1 MVVIA
6 VPSNEEGGLSQ
17 MMSSRFGRCSSFTLV
32 TVEAEEILAVKTV
45 PNPGAR
51 EMGSAGIHA
60 AQIIGNNNANI
71 LIAGLIGPNAAE
83 TLKPLNVKIFHAP
96 DQNKQ
101 IKQVIEQYIQGE
113 LKEINGSNIDAQ
125 KGMNGQLGQAQTQK

>member
-1 MVVIA
+1 MVIIA
-6 VPSNEEGGLSQ
+6 VPSNEDGGLSQ

-32 TVEAEEILAVKTV
+32 TVEDGEIIAVKTV

-60 AQIIGNNNANI
+60 AQIIGNNDTDI

-83 TLKPLNVKIFHAP
+83 TLKPLNIKILHAS

-101 IKQVIEQYIQGE
+101 VKQIIEQYIKGE
-113 LKEINGSNIDAQ
+113 LKELKGSNVAAQ
-125 KGMNGQLGQAQTQK
+125 QGMVGQGDQGQSR